1 MPWPVNATI
10 LAPMT
15 PPSCR
20 LNSQLVAV
28 PLGCSP
34 SLTSVRDSHVIDVLK
49 RLRSRNLPD
58 RVDSEYLRAAGVPDG
73 SNYRVVFALK
83 FLGLVENDM
92 PTSDLR
98 AIATST
104 DEEYRS
110 ILKRLI
116 QTAYRDVFEVI
127 DPAEDGADKI
137 ANVFRR
143 YVPASQRDRMV
154 VFFLGM
160 CREAGIPTLDP
171 PRQRTSGVAPGERR
185 SGTRAR
191 AKSLAPSTT
200 PTVAVTSR
208 TDAVLTGLH
217 PALEMLVRSLPQP
230 GTPMPSQKRAQW
242 IEMATAALA
251 FIYPEEEVESD
262 DLLS

>member
-1 MPWPVNATI
+1 MSHETNGVGANRPYA
-10 LAPMT
+10 AP
-15 PPSCR
+15 S
-20 LNSQLVAV
+20 N
-28 PLGCSP
+28 
-34 SLTSVRDSHVIDVLK
+34 VIDVLK

-58 RVDSEYLRAAGVPDG
+58 RVDGEYLRAAGVPDG

-83 FLGLVENDM
+83 FLGLVENDI
-92 PTSDLR
+92 PTSELR

-104 DEEYRS
+104 DEEYRT

-116 QTAYRDVFEVI
+116 QTAYRDVFEVV

-137 ANVFRR
+137 ANVFKR
-143 YVPASQRDRMV
+143 YTPASQRDRMV

-185 SGTRAR
+185 SGTRVRSKAQ
-191 AKSLAPSTT
+191 SPAPS
-200 PTVAVTSR
+200 PAASIASR
-208 TDAVLTGLH
+208 SDAVLVGLH

-230 GTPMPSQKRAQW
+230 GTPMPTQKRAQW

-251 FIYPEEEVESD
+251 FIYPEEEAESD
-262 DLLS
+262 DESF